1 VKNWY
6 VLWLTAA
13 LAGCTSAPLVV
24 EHPDYLFQD
33 DRFVAPAE
41 PIKAADV
48 FALSPDMRQYL
59 KSEVA
64 ARMRVKGLQRGL
76 FDALYDKQQLKLV
89 YDAQVTRNAAQTFAA
104 RAGNCLSLVIMT
116 AAFAKEIGVPV
127 RYQKVLVDDAWSRSG
142 DFYFSSAHVNL
153 TLDSRDPG
161 TRTMWWDRASALT
174 IDFLG
179 PEDIGNRGMEM
190 IDEGTVLAMY
200 MNNRAAE
207 ALALGRLDDA
217 YWWARAAIVQDPGF
231 LKAYDTL
238 GAVYYRHGDL
248 AQAERVL
255 NRVLALQP
263 QYPQVMSNLVL
274 VLRAEGRGEE
284 AAALALKLDELDPRP
299 PFYFFNL
306 GLVAMRNGDYQA
318 ARKLFTREVDRDEYY
333 HEFHFWLAA
342 ADLRLGKVDEARTQ
356 LALAMEASPTHEQHE
371 LYAAKLDKIRALQP
385 H

>member
-1 VKNWY
+1 MKNWC
-6 VLWLTAA
+6 VVCLCA
-13 LAGCTSAPLVV
+13 LLGACANAPVV
-24 EHPDYLFQD
+24 QQPDYLLFQD
-33 DRFVAPAE
+33 DRFTAPSE
-41 PIKAADV
+41 PINAADV
-48 FALSPDMRQYL
+48 FALSPAMEQYVRT
-59 KSEVA
+59 EIA
-64 ARMRVKGLQRGL
+64 ARLRVKGPQRGL

-104 RAGNCLSLVIMT
+104 RSGNCLSLVIMT

-127 RYQKVLVDDAWSRSG
+127 RYQKVLIDDAWSRSG

-153 TLDSRDPG
+153 TLDSRDLP
-161 TRTMWWDRASALT
+161 TRTMQWDRAAALT

-179 PEDIGNRGMEM
+179 PEDIGNRAMQM
-190 IDEGTVLAMY
+190 INEGTVVAMY

-207 ALALGRLDDA
+207 ALAVGRLDDA

-238 GAVYYRHGDL
+238 GAVYYRHGNL
-248 AQAERVL
+248 VPAERVL
-255 NRVLALQP
+255 SRVLELQP

-274 VLRAEGRGEE
+274 VLRAEGRGPE
-284 AAALALKLDELDPRP
+284 AAALALKLDALDPRP

-306 GLVAMRNGDYQA
+306 GLAAMRNGDYQA

-342 ADLRLGKVDEARTQ
+342 ADLHLGNVAEARAQ
-356 LALAMEASPTHEQHE
+356 LALAMETSPTDKQHA
-371 LYAAKLDKIRALQP
+371 LYAAKLDHIRALQP

>member
-1 VKNWY
+1 VKNWH
-6 VLWLTAA
+6 VLWLAAA
-13 LAGCTSAPLVV
+13 LAACTSAPVVV

-33 DRFVAPAE
+33 DRFVAPTE

-59 KSEVA
+59 KTDVA
-64 ARMRVKGLQRGL
+64 ARMRIKGLQRGL

-127 RYQKVLVDDAWSRSG
+127 RYQRVLVDDAWSRSG
-142 DFYFSSAHVNL
+142 DYYFSSAHVNL

-161 TRTMWWDRASALT
+161 KRTMWWDRASALT

-207 ALALGRLDDA
+207 ALALERLDDA
-217 YWWARAAIVQDPGF
+217 YWWARAAIVQDPSF

-238 GAVYYRHGDL
+238 GAVYYRHGNL
-248 AQAERVL
+248 EQAERVL

-274 VLRAEGRGEE
+274 VLRAEGRFQE
-284 AAALALKLDELDPRP
+284 AAALALRLDELDPHP

-306 GLVAMRNGDYQA
+306 GLVAMRDGDFLA
-318 ARKLFTREVDRDEYY
+318 ARKLFTREVDRDETY

-356 LALAMEASPTHEQHE
+356 LALAMESSPTHEQHE
-371 LYAAKLDKIRALQP
+371 LYAAKLDRIRALQP